1 MDKSLKHND
10 VIELIS
16 EKIALKREVR
26 TLPKDDK
33 RSLQRCQKRIN
44 KIEKIL
50 QSRPLQKS

>member
-1 MDKSLKHND
+1 MNKSLKHND

-16 EKIALKREVR
+16 EKIALKREFR

-50 QSRPLQKS
+50 QSNPLQKS

>member
-1 MDKSLKHND
+1 MNKSLKHND

>member
-33 RSLQRCQKRIN
+33 KSLQRCQKRIN